1 MPTID
6 QIHAL
11 ANERHEL
18 WKTAGKRFLTAF
30 ELIRID
36 EITASLAELWEQRR
50 KELAG
55 GSQ

>member
-55 GSQ
+55 GSE